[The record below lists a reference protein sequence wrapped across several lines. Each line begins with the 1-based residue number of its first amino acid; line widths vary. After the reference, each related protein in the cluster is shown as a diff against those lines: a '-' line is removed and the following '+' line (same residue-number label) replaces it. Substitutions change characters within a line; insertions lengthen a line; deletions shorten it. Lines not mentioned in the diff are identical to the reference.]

1 MKEPDEIFERGT
13 GDWDKLY
20 TFMDENDFRSV
31 DFLAC
36 ICASLL
42 QYIDNEYSPFKTK
55 LMVGGT
61 IFNITIKPEKYW

>member
-20 TFMDENDFRSV
+20 TFMDENDFRIV

-36 ICASLL
+36 VCASLL
-42 QYIDNEYSPFKTK
+42 RNIDNKYSPFKTK

-61 IFNITIKPEKYW
+61 IFNITIKPRKW